1 MLLGHDNIF
10 YIPTYRHKFLFT
22 YVRYIKMVKYFT
34 SLEIA
39 AIFLQVLTPMPIYS
53 VEKSRQNS
61 WLPFLNFVRFLGYC
75 RAGGA
80 ASKLLKNIVFILDFL
95 KWHLSILFVLLQIL
109 IIFIQK
115 VVKLWISYKPKI
127 SKSNNGKFPSWCRR
141 LLMKFFNWQEA
152 KGESTIP
159 SSTPSLH
166 LCQFAW
172 WYRGL
177 LLHC

>member
-1 MLLGHDNIF
+1 
-10 YIPTYRHKFLFT
+10 
-22 YVRYIKMVKYFT
+22 VE
-34 SLEIA
+34 SL
-39 AIFLQVLTPMPIYS
+39 VY
-53 VEKSRQNS
+53 
-61 WLPFLNFVRFLGYC
+61 
-75 RAGGA
+75 GGA
-80 ASKLLKNIVFILDFL
+80 SSNLLKKIFSKCVTFIYFLSAVLVFNSFL
-95 KWHLSILFVLLQIL
+95 LSS
-109 IIFIQK
+109 FIQK
-115 VVKLWISYKPKI
+115 VAKLQISYKI

-177 LLHC
+177 LVHCKFYAHKNYRDNYRDSLWVTWSPENYWLFW